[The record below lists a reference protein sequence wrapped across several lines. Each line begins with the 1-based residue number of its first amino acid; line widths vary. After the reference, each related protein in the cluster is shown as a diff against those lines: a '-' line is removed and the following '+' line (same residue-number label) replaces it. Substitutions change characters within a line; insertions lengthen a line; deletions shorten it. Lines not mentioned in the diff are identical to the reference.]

1 MITVTTLV
9 DNIIN
14 VTKNDFY
21 GLVLTFISI
30 GLIIITI
37 YNRIKYLCLE
47 KAVEKIAAVEELKEL
62 SGEQKFA
69 LVVTWINSD
78 LPSIFS
84 NAIVQS
90 LIEKII
96 DYAYNNCFKYANNYI
111 ERKTG
116 CNIKELINIVK
127 DVEDEAKKDVS
138 ANNISN

>member
-1 MITVTTLV
+1 MVTVTALV
-9 DNIIN
+9 DNIIS

-21 GLVLTFISI
+21 GLSLTIISI
-30 GLIIITI
+30 GLIIITM

-62 SGEQKFA
+62 TGEQKFA

-78 LPSIFS
+78 LPTIF
-84 NAIVQS
+84 NNS
-90 LIEKII
+90 LIETLIKKII

-116 CNIKELINIVK
+116 CNIKELVDMIK
-127 DVEDEAKKDVS
+127 DAEDEAKKDIS
-138 ANNISN
+138 TNTISN